1 MASGRVVKLHRAGQ
15 PAGGSPNLQASYA
28 QILCAGLT
36 PGTLEEEMVCLCV
49 SV

>member
-1 MASGRVVKLHRAGQ
+1 MASSRVVKLHRAGQ
-15 PAGGSPNLQASYA
+15 PGGSPNLQASYA